1 MAGFQCDM
9 SVPRRVATR
18 GVAGWA
24 ARLVEGMARDAHVSI
39 CRSVRVFLSRL
50 AYPIAPCH
58 MKARG
63 VRHRGHCQSD
73 RGR

>member
-1 MAGFQCDM
+1 
-9 SVPRRVATR
+9 
-18 GVAGWA
+18 
-24 ARLVEGMARDAHVSI
+24 MARDAHVSI